1 MESTIAA
8 PARPDSNESSE
19 SSDSRETR
27 DTPEAAEPAAEV
39 APAVEPI
46 EALTFADLGLAP
58 ELLRA
63 VADAGYVHPTPIQ
76 AEAIPLALRGRDL
89 MGLAQ
94 TGTGKT
100 AAFTLPIVHR
110 LLGGPRRTRV
120 LVLTP
125 TRELCMQVEESFRKY
140 SRHAGIDVASVFG
153 GMPME
158 PQERALRDGVDV
170 VVATP
175 GRLLDHLERGNVDFE
190 FLEVLVLDEADR
202 MLDMGFAP
210 QINRVVDQVS
220 PYRQTLLFSATMPPE
235 VEALARKYL
244 RKPVVVQVGRRNQ
257 STKTVT
263 HAVYPVPRDRKSA
276 LLVELLRKP
285 EMDTVLVFT
294 RTKPGADRVVRHLEG
309 AGIAAVAMHGDKTQ
323 AQRVEALEAFR
334 SGAVR
339 VLVATDIA
347 QRGLDISGIT
357 HVINY
362 DVPEQAEDY
371 VHRIGRTGRAATTGD
386 AYTFMA
392 PDEIATVRLI
402 ERVIGEQIPR
412 ISVPGYDFGTTV
424 EDGSADVPAGA
435 PDRAEGT
442 EESGLAREEVPAE
455 AAPVR
460 RTLGRLASVR
470 PRRR

>member
-1 MESTIAA
+1 MKPTIMNDAA
-8 PARPDSNESSE
+8 D
-19 SSDSRETR
+19 
-27 DTPEAAEPAAEV
+27 AAEPT
-39 APAVEPI
+39 P
-46 EALTFADLGLAP
+46 TFAELGLAP
-58 ELLRA
+58 ELLQA
-63 VADAGYVHPTPIQ
+63 VADAGYERPSPIQ
-76 AEAIPLALRGRDL
+76 TAAIPLALRGRDL

-140 SRHAGIDVASVFG
+140 SRHAGVDVASVFG
-153 GMPME
+153 GMPFE
-158 PQERALRDGVDV
+158 PQERALREGVDV

-175 GRLLDHLERGNVDFE
+175 GRLLDHMERGNVDFE
-190 FLEVLVLDEADR
+190 DLEVLVLDEADR

-210 QINRVVDQVS
+210 QINRVVDGI
-220 PYRQTLLFSATMPPE
+220 PRYRQTLLFSATMPPE
-235 VEALARKYL
+235 VDALARKYL
-244 RKPVVVQVGRRNQ
+244 RKPVVVQVGRRNTATQ
-257 STKTVT
+257 TVQ

-276 LLVELLRKP
+276 LLVELLNRP

-294 RTKPGADRVVRHLEG
+294 RTKPGADRVVRHLEA
-309 AGIAAVAMHGDKTQ
+309 AGVTAVAMHGDKTQ
-323 AQRVEALEAFR
+323 SQRVEALEQFR

-347 QRGLDISGIT
+347 QRGLDISGIS

-371 VHRIGRTGRAATTGD
+371 VHRIGRTGRAAATGD

-402 ERVIGEQIPR
+402 ERVIGQQIPR
-412 ISVPGYDFGTTV
+412 ISVPGYDFGTV
-424 EDGSADVPAGA
+424 
-435 PDRAEGT
+435 
-442 EESGLAREEVPAE
+442 
-455 AAPVR
+455 AA
-460 RTLGRLASVR
+460 
-470 PRRR
+470 